1 VTASPIRR
9 ALRRIYLAGLVC
21 AASAAILGIVLE
33 RVRFGGTDA
42 EAFQRIER
50 SVRAD
55 IGAVVFALDG
65 IAAAVAQQPAQFDA
79 AAADP
84 SAARALLDV
93 ANQALQGRPPGV
105 FAVTAYRPSGAWP
118 LAWAGAPSEI
128 DVDIIGGPETF
139 FVDPN
144 VLGLRLV
151 YIKPVLD
158 LSTSHRVGIV
168 AAERVLSISRGS
180 IKRPAEGILA
190 MPTVVPV
197 WVRAHDPARQ
207 NEPNTFVIASP
218 SGQPLVDARV
228 TTDDLRD
235 ARATWRRNVTA
246 VVLSVLALTLLVSV
260 PPVLRWRRSF
270 TTLAGHLTTA
280 GTIAVVLLAA
290 RGLLWLAPTISW
302 TDQIFHTA
310 ALGPWLRAIL
320 RTPVDFLFTVA
331 VVAAVLV
338 MAFDVVDR
346 LRRSVRRR
354 HPPPVSQQDWMV
366 FVATQLVAG
375 ALVGVLL
382 VGYEVLL
389 GNAISATSVD
399 ALHFSLHPFDAARLA
414 FAVGLILAQTVVL
427 WSAVLA
433 VQLMSIP
440 WRTPR
445 TGGIALAAFLLQLMP
460 IVVIS
465 VYPRA
470 FGAAPSTVPGWPTAA
485 AGIACLALAWGMSW
499 ARPRYRHASQTLRL
513 FAGALV
519 LLVPAFVLYPSV
531 HHFADRG
538 LRRVIEEEYA
548 QQAKNQRAQLQAKLF
563 NVLQQVDQINVAR
576 LSRSSTRPVQSGNTA
591 YQLWLATDLASERV
605 ASSLELYSAQGALV
619 NRFALNLP
627 EYVSAATR
635 WREPSCQWE
644 LFEEASPFGSEERR
658 LLHAG
663 RGICLGNSDLPNG
676 GSIVINVMLD
686 YDALPF
692 ITARSPYYELV
703 RSPNSAPQEG
713 AAGRTVQFVVYGWGR
728 GSLYSSTTRA
738 WPLDEALLAR
748 IAQSRQPFWTKM
760 SDGERVFSTYIQ
772 NDRVGIYVLGYP
784 VITNIDHLINLAEL
798 ATLVGLT
805 YVALLSMGWLISAM
819 GGTTSASGR
828 ELLREVRASF
838 YRKLFLAFLL
848 AAVAPVVV
856 LAFATRTFFA
866 AQLQAGVRSDAV
878 RVASVAQR
886 VVEEYVALQQREA
899 GAPPTDDIMLWL
911 SRAIAQDVNIFDGPT
926 LLATSER
933 DLFTSGLI
941 PHRTPSAVYRDI
953 IIDRLSNS
961 VGVEFVGQ
969 VRYVLAA
976 APVRVAGGRPT
987 ILTVPLALRQQ
998 EVDQEIDRLDRH
1010 VLLAALLFALLGA
1023 GIGYYMAERIGD
1035 PVNRLTRATRRI
1047 ARGDFSAR
1055 VVETSTDELRR
1066 LVADFNQMAAE
1077 LQRQRAEL
1085 ERTHRLEA
1093 WAEMA
1098 RQVAHEIKNP
1108 LTPIQLSSEHLVRV
1122 NKDRGEPLTPVLE
1135 ECVTAI
1141 QSQVR
1146 ILRQISAEFSNFAS
1160 RPTPQPTAT
1169 SLSELAA
1176 TVFDP
1181 YVTGLAGRITITLD
1195 VPPTLPPV
1203 VVDRTLLSR
1212 ALTNIIENALHAMP
1226 GNGSLTV
1233 KAAAGPTTIRLSVTD
1248 TGTGM
1253 DQEALRRI
1261 FEPYF
1266 STKATGTGLGL
1277 TIAKRNVELNGG
1289 NILVQSAPGVGTT
1302 VTIELPITR

>member
-1 VTASPIRR
+1 MNASSLRR
-9 ALRRIYLAGLVC
+9 PLRRIYLAGLVC
-21 AASAAILGIVLE
+21 AALAAIAGIALE
-33 RVRFGGTDA
+33 RARFGASDA
-42 EAFQRIER
+42 EAFQRVER

-55 IGAVVFALDG
+55 IADVFAALGDIASTVALD
-65 IAAAVAQQPAQFDA
+65 PSQFDA

-84 SAARALLDV
+84 AGARALLDR
-93 ANQALQGRPPGV
+93 ADLALRGRAAGE

-128 DVDIIGGPETF
+128 DVDRISGPETF
-139 FVDPN
+139 FVDPD

-151 YIKPVLD
+151 YIKPVVD
-158 LSTSHRVGIV
+158 AVSTHRVGVV
-168 AAERVLSISRGS
+168 AAERVLSSSRG
-180 IKRPAEGILA
+180 IRRRAEGMLSMA
-190 MPTVVPV
+190 TVVPV
-197 WVRAHDPARQ
+197 LVRAHDSAQPRDS
-207 NEPNTFVIASP
+207 NTFVIASP
-218 SGQPLVDARV
+218 VGQPLLDARV
-228 TTDDLRD
+228 TDDDLRD
-235 ARATWRRNVTA
+235 ARAAWRGNVTA
-246 VVLSVLALTLLVSV
+246 VVLAVLALTLLVSV
-260 PPVLRWRRSF
+260 PPLLRWRRSF
-270 TTLAGHLTTA
+270 VNVDEHVKAAATITA
-280 GTIAVVLLAA
+280 VLLAA
-290 RGLLWLAPTISW
+290 RVLLWFAPTIRW

-310 ALGPWLRAIL
+310 ALGSALRMVL
-320 RTPVDFLFTVA
+320 RTPVDFLLTIALFA
-331 VVAAVLV
+331 SILVL
-338 MAFDVVDR
+338 AFDIADR
-346 LRRSVRRR
+346 LRRTIRHRHQSPMSRR
-354 HPPPVSQQDWMV
+354 DWGV
-366 FVATQLVAG
+366 FAGTQLVAG
-375 ALVGVLL
+375 AVVGLLL
-382 VGYEVLL
+382 VTYEVLL
-389 GNAISATSVD
+389 GSAILATSVD
-399 ALHFSLHPFDAARLA
+399 ALHFSLHPFDTARLA
-414 FAVGLILAQTVVL
+414 FAIGLILTQTVVL
-427 WSAVLA
+427 WAAVLA
-433 VQLMSIP
+433 VQLTAIP
-440 WRTPR
+440 WRLPR
-445 TGGIALAAFLLQLMP
+445 TGAVALAAFLLQLIP
-460 IVVIS
+460 IAIIS
-465 VYPRA
+465 IYPRA
-470 FGAAPSTVPGWPTAA
+470 IGAAPSTVPGWPTAA
-485 AGIACLALAWGMSW
+485 AGIACLALAWGMAW

-519 LLVPAFVLYPSV
+519 LLIPAFVLYPSV

-548 QQAKNQRAQLQAKLF
+548 QQAKNQRGQLQEKLF
-563 NVLQQVDQINVAR
+563 TVLQQIDQVDVTQLNRTVPQP
-576 LSRSSTRPVQSGNTA
+576 SRSGDTA
-591 YQLWLATDLASERV
+591 YQLWLSTDLAAERI
-605 ASSLELYSAQGALV
+605 ASSIELYSAEGAPV

-627 EYVSAATR
+627 DYVSAATR

-644 LFEEASPFGSEERR
+644 VFEEASPFGSEERR

-663 RGICLGNSDLPNG
+663 RGICLRNSETPNG
-676 GSIVINVMLD
+676 GSIVVNVMLD

-713 AAGRTVQFVVYGWGR
+713 AAGRAVQFIVYGWGR

-738 WPLDEALLAR
+738 WPVDEALLTR
-748 IAQSRQPFWTKM
+748 IAQSRQPFWTTM
-760 SDGERVFSTYIQ
+760 GDGEGTFSTYIQ

-798 ATLVGLT
+798 TTLVGLT
-805 YVALLSMGWLISAM
+805 YVVLLTLGWLMSALS
-819 GGTTSASGR
+819 GTTAASGR

-838 YRKLFLAFLL
+838 YRKLFLAFLA
-848 AAVAPVVV
+848 AAVVPVLV
-856 LAFATRTFFA
+856 LAIATRTFFA
-866 AQLQAGVRSDAV
+866 SQLQAGVRSDAV

-899 GAPPTDDIMLWL
+899 GAAPNDDIMLWL
-911 SRAIAQDVNIFDGPT
+911 SRAIGQDVNIFDGPS

-941 PHRTPSAVYRDI
+941 PSRTPSAVYRDI
-953 IIDRLSNS
+953 TIDRLSNS

-1055 VVETSTDELRR
+1055 VVETSSDELRR
-1066 LVADFNQMAAE
+1066 LVADFNQMAAD

-1108 LTPIQLSSEHLVRV
+1108 LTPIQLSSEHLIRV

-1160 RPTPQPTAT
+1160 RPTPQPMPT
-1169 SLSELAA
+1169 SLSELVPS
-1176 TVFDP
+1176 VFDP
-1181 YVTGLAGRITITLD
+1181 YITGLAGRIAVNID
-1195 VPPTLPPV
+1195 VPAALPPV

-1233 KAAAGPTTIRLSVTD
+1233 KAAAGPTTIRLSVSD

-1289 NILVQSAPGVGTT
+1289 TILVQSAPGVGTT
-1302 VTIELPITR
+1302 VTIELPIQR

>member
-1 VTASPIRR
+1 
-9 ALRRIYLAGLVC
+9 
-21 AASAAILGIVLE
+21 
-33 RVRFGGTDA
+33 
-42 EAFQRIER
+42 
-50 SVRAD
+50 VRAD
-55 IGAVVFALDG
+55 IADVFAALGD
-65 IAAAVAQQPAQFDA
+65 ISATVAVEPAQFDVA
-79 AAADP
+79 AKDLAD
-84 SAARALLDV
+84 ARTLLDR
-93 ANQALQGRPPGV
+93 ADLALRGRPAGV
-105 FAVTAYRPSGAWP
+105 FAVTAYRPSGGLP
-118 LAWAGAPSEI
+118 LAWSGAPSEI
-128 DVDIIGGPETF
+128 DVDRIAGPETF

-144 VLGLRLV
+144 ILGLRLV
-151 YIKPVLD
+151 YIKPVVD
-158 LSTSHRVGIV
+158 PATTHRIGVV
-168 AAERVLSISRGS
+168 AAERVLSSSRG
-180 IKRPAEGILA
+180 IRRRAEGLLSMA
-190 MPTVVPV
+190 TVVPV
-197 WVRAHDPARQ
+197 LVRAHDPARAG
-207 NEPNTFVIASP
+207 EPNTFVIASP
-218 SGQPLVDARV
+218 TGQPLLDARV
-228 TTDDLRD
+228 TDDDLRA
-235 ARATWRRNVTA
+235 ARAASRGNVTA
-246 VVLSVLALTLLVSV
+246 VVLGVLALTLLVSV
-260 PPVLRWRRSF
+260 PPLLRWRRPLV
-270 TTLAGHLTTA
+270 TAKEHLKVVVFITA
-280 GTIAVVLLAA
+280 VLFVA
-290 RGLLWLAPTISW
+290 RALLWFAPTIRW

-310 ALGPWLRAIL
+310 ALGPTLRMVL
-320 RTPVDFLFTVA
+320 RTPIDFLLTVA
-331 VVAAVLV
+331 LFASILVL
-338 MAFDVVDR
+338 AFDLADR

-354 HPPPVSQQDWMV
+354 VRPPVSRQEWATFAV
-366 FVATQLVAG
+366 TQLVAG
-375 ALVGVLL
+375 AVVGLLL
-382 VGYEVLL
+382 VTYEVLL
-389 GNAISATSVD
+389 GNAILATSVD
-399 ALHFSLHPFDAARLA
+399 ALHFSLHPFDTARLA
-414 FAVGLILAQTVVL
+414 FAVGLILTQTVVL

-433 VQLMSIP
+433 VRMASIS
-440 WRTPR
+440 WRFSR
-445 TGGIALAAFLLQLMP
+445 TGSVALAAFLLQLIP
-460 IVVIS
+460 IAIIAIS
-465 VYPRA
+465 PRII
-470 FGAAPSTVPGWPTAA
+470 GAAPSTVPGWPTAA
-485 AGIACLALAWGMSW
+485 AGVACLALAWGMAW

-519 LLVPAFVLYPSV
+519 LLIPAFVLYPSV

-548 QQAKNQRAQLQAKLF
+548 QQAKNQRGQLQEKLF
-563 NVLQQVDQINVAR
+563 TVLKQIDQLDVPQVSRTPPQP
-576 LSRSSTRPVQSGNTA
+576 SRSSDTA
-591 YQLWLATDLASERV
+591 YQLWLATDLAAERI
-605 ASSLELYSAQGALV
+605 ASSIELYSAEGAPV

-627 EYVSAATR
+627 DYVSAATR

-644 LFEEASPFGSEERR
+644 VFEEASPFGSEERR

-663 RGICLGNSDLPNG
+663 RGICLRNSETPNG
-676 GSIVINVMLD
+676 GSIVVNVMLD

-713 AAGRTVQFVVYGWGR
+713 AAGRAVQFSVYGWGR
-728 GSLYSSTTRA
+728 GSLYSSTARA
-738 WPLDEALLAR
+738 LPVDETLLAR
-748 IAQSRQPFWTKM
+748 IAQSRQPFWTTM
-760 SDGERVFSTYIQ
+760 GDGERTLSTYIQ

-784 VITNIDHLINLAEL
+784 VITTIDHLINLAEL
-798 ATLVGLT
+798 TTLVGLT
-805 YVALLSMGWLISAM
+805 YVVVLTLGWLLSGLS
-819 GGTTSASGR
+819 GTTAASGR

-838 YRKLFLAFLL
+838 YRKLFLAFLA
-848 AAVAPVVV
+848 AAVVPVLV
-856 LAFATRTFFA
+856 LAIATRTFFA

-899 GAPPTDDIMLWL
+899 GAAPDDDIMLWL
-911 SRAIAQDVNIFDGPT
+911 SRAIGQDVNIFDGPT

-941 PHRTPSAVYRDI
+941 PLRTPSSVYRDI
-953 IIDRLSNS
+953 TIDRLSNS

-1055 VVETSTDELRR
+1055 VVETSSDELRR
-1066 LVADFNQMAAE
+1066 LVADFNQMAAD

-1135 ECVTAI
+1135 ECVEAI

-1160 RPTPQPTAT
+1160 RPTPQPVPT
-1169 SLSELAA
+1169 SLSELVA

-1181 YVTGLAGRITITLD
+1181 YIMGLAGRITVKID
-1195 VPPTLPPV
+1195 VPPALPPV

-1226 GNGSLTV
+1226 GNGSLTA
-1233 KAAAGPTTIRLSVTD
+1233 KAAAGPTTIRLSVSD

-1289 NILVQSAPGVGTT
+1289 TILVQSAPGVGTT
-1302 VTIELPITR
+1302 VTIELPILR